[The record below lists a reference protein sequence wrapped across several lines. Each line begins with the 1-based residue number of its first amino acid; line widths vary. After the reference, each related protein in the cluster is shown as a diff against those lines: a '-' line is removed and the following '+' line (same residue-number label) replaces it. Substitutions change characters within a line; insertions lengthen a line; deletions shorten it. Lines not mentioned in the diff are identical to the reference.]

1 MMEYQDEEGRVYEI
15 SYSQKLLQESNT
27 LKKLILGV
35 LGLILLMLAIM
46 QLKGGLLT
54 TILRNMVC

>member
-1 MMEYQDEEGRVYEI
+1 MEYQDEEGRVYEI